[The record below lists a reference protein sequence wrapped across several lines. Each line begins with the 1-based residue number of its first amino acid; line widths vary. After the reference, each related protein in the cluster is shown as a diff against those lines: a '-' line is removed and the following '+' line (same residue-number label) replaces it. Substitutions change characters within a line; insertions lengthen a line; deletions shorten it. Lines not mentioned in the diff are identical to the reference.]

1 MAGLDPIIQEFRV
14 IPDVTR
20 LHAVA
25 VVLEKHIGALR
36 ADLRAVPRTR
46 PRPGGTPGGRT
57 VGK

>member
-36 ADLRAVPRTR
+36 ADLEQFLE
-46 PRPGGTPGGRT
+46 PGPGPAAPP
-57 VGK
+57 VAEP